1 MKRRIFA
8 VVMCLALCLCAAC
21 GADKK
26 GGLENGTQ
34 QGENVTDG
42 SGVISSDVS
51 TDIPGDTAVTEA
63 TLICRVVY
71 EENGSLLLAEYEGS
85 SGEIYHIGT
94 QNVTI
99 VTENGSA
106 MSGEEIKEGSLI
118 EITYDGMIMESYPA
132 TPSGITKIV
141 VLDYGF
147 DNMCE
152 MYLDVLEDLWET
164 DEGLNSDIEMM
175 SVDLSGTRLPKAEQ
189 AAVAWQ
195 FGGECGVMVLEASY
209 EELVADGMID
219 AENLYWEDGC
229 LFTITEKEME
239 GTYNANVVTFD
250 AQKWRS
256 GLGAYFFTDCTSIQ
270 TERGEWCEYQVGA
283 EAIS

>member
-1 MKRRIFA
+1 MKKRILA
-8 VVMCLALCLCAAC
+8 VVMCLGLCLSVAC
-21 GADKK
+21 GADKGNK
-26 GGLENGTQ
+26 TEPDVQ
-34 QGENVTDG
+34 QGAGVPENNGSAEGEPVATEVTL
-42 SGVISSDVS
+42 
-51 TDIPGDTAVTEA
+51 T
-63 TLICRVVY
+63 CRVVH
-71 EENGSLLLAEYEGS
+71 EENGSLLLAGYEG
-85 SGEIYHIGT
+85 GPADVYHIGT
-94 QNVTI
+94 RNVT
-99 VTENGSA
+99 VLTE
-106 MSGEEIKEGSLI
+106 SGQKLDGDEIEEGSLI
-118 EITYDGMIMESYPA
+118 EIMYDGVILESYPA
-132 TPSGITKIV
+132 TPSGITQIV

-164 DEGLNSDIEMM
+164 DEGLNNDIEMV
-175 SVDLSGTRLPKAEQ
+175 SVDLSGTRLPEAEQ

-195 FGGECGVMVLEASY
+195 FGGEHGIMVLEASY

-256 GLGAYFFTDCTSIQ
+256 GLGAYFFMDCTSIQ
-270 TERGEWCEYQVGA
+270 TGHGEWCEYQVGA